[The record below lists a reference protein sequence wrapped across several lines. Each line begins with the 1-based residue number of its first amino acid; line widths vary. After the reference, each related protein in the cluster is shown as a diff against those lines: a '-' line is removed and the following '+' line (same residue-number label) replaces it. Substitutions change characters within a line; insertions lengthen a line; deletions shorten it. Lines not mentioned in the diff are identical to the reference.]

1 MLADRVRMGLAKKD
15 NMINVR
21 VYDTSIGYGEVQ
33 FTPLLVPIQDA
44 DSQFYEILDNL
55 GTPVTIKG
63 STINN
68 PINIKTSKGGKVI
81 VFSFTGFPM
90 SSSAYLNGV
99 RETYSARRM
108 DYGVIIFEF
117 NNEIKENDLIEIDV
131 MFD

>member
-1 MLADRVRMGLAKKD
+1 MLANRVRIGSNQKD

-21 VYDTSIGYGEVQ
+21 VYDTSVGYGEVQ

-81 VFSFTGFPM
+81 VLSFTGIPM
-90 SSSAYLNGV
+90 SYDAYLNGV
-99 RETYSARRM
+99 RETYSDRRM

-117 NNEIKENDLIEIDV
+117 NNEIKENDLIKIDIF
-131 MFD
+131 FD